1 MNLTIAC
8 ERALASPQLALID
21 AQILDQARDLTLAT
35 LDECA
40 AATTEVLSSLLPINS
55 TAGGGDAHVRRGHV
69 RRRRQLLDARGA

>member
-1 MNLTIAC
+1 VDVATMNLTIAC

-40 AATTEVLSSLLPINS
+40 
-55 TAGGGDAHVRRGHV
+55 
-69 RRRRQLLDARGA
+69 